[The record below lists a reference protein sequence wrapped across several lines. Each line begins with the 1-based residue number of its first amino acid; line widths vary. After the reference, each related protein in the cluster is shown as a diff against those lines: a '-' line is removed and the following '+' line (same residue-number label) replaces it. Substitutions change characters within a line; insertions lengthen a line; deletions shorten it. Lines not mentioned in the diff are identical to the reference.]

1 MEDLFNKLVSLP
13 RPKNTFHQKPTSL
26 PRSRKLAHSLIS
38 KSVKNMSKFEE
49 EEMMKK
55 KSFTENT
62 WYAWLIYR
70 IPGSI
75 NKNGRWS

>member
-1 MEDLFNKLVSLP
+1 
-13 RPKNTFHQKPTSL
+13 
-26 PRSRKLAHSLIS
+26 
-38 KSVKNMSKFEE
+38 MSKFEE